1 MEAVTG
7 LNTKI
12 SNERGDWKE
21 IILNNKQ
28 KIIFARNMSIQ
39 SMKRFQ
45 ILMRYLY
52 ANTLNPSI
60 IDMRNKSGAALK
72 YGN

>member
-1 MEAVTG
+1 M
-7 LNTKI
+7 N
-12 SNERGDWKE
+12 S
-21 IILNNKQ
+21 
-28 KIIFARNMSIQ
+28 Q
-39 SMKRFQ
+39 SMEKFQ